1 MDERSVMVN
10 ELAQGART
18 QEEGV
23 GWFGAMAGPEQVG
36 VLRLLTEYCLQA
48 RAVTEDGP
56 ESIRRAGIKPTHTPA
71 VLVVRGRLPEQLAK
85 IVGLPQDERVK
96 SFRLLVAL
104 LAVADE
110 RRRALYCVGGCSH
123 DWHHLVPQSGS
134 TGRVEVSS

>member
-1 MDERSVMVN
+1 MDERPVVLN
-10 ELAQGART
+10 ELAQGLRT
-18 QEEGV
+18 PAQGV
-23 GWFGAMAGPEQVG
+23 GWFEAMAGDGQVE
-36 VLRLLTEYCLQA
+36 VLNLLTMYCLQA

-56 ESIRRAGIKPTHTPA
+56 ESIRRAGIRPTHTPA

-85 IVGLPQDERVK
+85 IVGLPPDERVK

-110 RRRALYCVGGCSH
+110 RRRALYCAGGCSH
-123 DWHHLVPQSGS
+123 DWHHLEPQSGS